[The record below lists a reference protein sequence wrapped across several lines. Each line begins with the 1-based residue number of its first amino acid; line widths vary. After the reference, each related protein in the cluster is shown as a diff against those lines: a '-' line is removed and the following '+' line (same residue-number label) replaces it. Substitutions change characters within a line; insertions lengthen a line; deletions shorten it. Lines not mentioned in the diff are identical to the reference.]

1 MPWALAFSRGGRLRR
16 AAVPREART
25 SRCSSPAAGAGLR
38 PTRGHLPAPRGLR
51 AHPRDRNGRQVP
63 SSRDSGPSDARS
75 TETFCPR
82 VGLTSEAGDISG
94 LASLVRAPR
103 PPSLA
108 SPPSCPSQRKVNPF
122 ALPPPRSLVCSS
134 LKGVRKCG
142 SLGRGPAEGQVL
154 LPGVA
159 APESPGSQLGS
170 LGHFPQLARP
180 LAALRRIH
188 LAPGGV
194 EGTFGENWAFG
205 KKLGKWARFWWAGRL
220 LLCGKV
226 IDPTGMASWGYMLV
240 TSDLPQT
247 DIPGTPDLKRRAKD
261 PTISGSPIS
270 LPAPCPQL
278 HLNTHTHTPISFT
291 HPQDLPT
298 HS

>member
-1 MPWALAFSRGGRLRR
+1 MR

-25 SRCSSPAAGAGLR
+25 PRRSSPSAGAGLR
-38 PTRGHLPAPRGLR
+38 TARGHLPAPRGLR

-63 SSRDSGPSDARS
+63 SSRGSGPSDARS

-103 PPSLA
+103 PPSLG

-122 ALPPPRSLVCSS
+122 ALLPPRSLVCSS

-170 LGHFPQLARP
+170 LGAFSSARAP
-180 LAALRRIH
+180 SGGPEENSPGAGRGRGDLR
-188 LAPGGV
+188 
-194 EGTFGENWAFG
+194 E
-205 KKLGKWARFWWAGRL
+205 KLGFWQETKKVGALLVGRPAL
-220 LLCGKV
+220 AQCGKV
-226 IDPTGMASWGYMLV
+226 IDPTGMASRGYMLV

-278 HLNTHTHTPISFT
+278 HLNTHTHTPISST
-291 HPQDLPT
+291 HPQDLPA